1 MKYDEQ
7 KSIGGYILEYFKIHQ
22 DVTHGIFSTGDVRIG
37 YICPLLSP
45 GDKDNCCE
53 KSKCQRPECL
63 RMESRVWLAPFDL
76 GITQKVEIQ
85 FCRSEEEEDFLIIKI
100 FITREAGESET
111 WRRINKGFLNLLR
124 KQLLMWRSL
133 DMKSQHYYE
142 DRITEI

>member
-1 MKYDEQ
+1 
-7 KSIGGYILEYFKIHQ
+7 
-22 DVTHGIFSTGDVRIG
+22 
-37 YICPLLSP
+37 
-45 GDKDNCCE
+45 
-53 KSKCQRPECL
+53 
-63 RMESRVWLAPFDL
+63 MESRVWLAPFDL

-85 FCRSEEEEDFLIIKI
+85 FCRSEEEEDFLVIKI